1 MVYEIDITYIHIASI
16 DISAICRTNSCIF
29 PQSRADCVSCLSE
42 RLMSERGGTIKLA
55 NRADTTTEYRIL

>member
-1 MVYEIDITYIHIASI
+1 MKKDTTYIHIACI

-29 PQSRADCVSCLSE
+29 PQSRADCVNSLSE

-55 NRADTTTEYRIL
+55 NRADTSAEYRIL